1 MSDDAASASGGDGT
15 QAQPGR
21 VGGTTP
27 DGPALGD
34 AGEIEGSKEIGSRAQ
49 LADLDR
55 DIVRHLERQ
64 REIQWANKSKR
75 ATRGDHRTAMLLQ
88 RRGDVMQ
95 PPCDEC
101 QRDGDEDED
110 EDEAEGAGVFA
121 ECVAAPVIG
130 GAAFANGACASCVW
144 EKKTCS
150 LRGTTLAL
158 DGGSI
163 RQFVDVENGQFSLR
177 DAIAAQRVA
186 LGEQEKGK
194 GKGKGEKGKDTDKG
208 KGKQKE
214 VVASS
219 SNDTSPEE
227 PDGRN
232 IQTIPSSTFFGAFVQ
247 DRRLNRVGVSQ
258 RGPRCEFDGDELRF
272 PISRLIW
279 EDPKRLLAA
288 RSDLAHFL
296 ATVDARLYE
305 LGEEGDD
312 DSFFWRREAKRLPA
326 LYAAPQAPKRASSV
340 QVPQTQEPTDETP
353 DVVPETQQNDETV
366 IAETPPKTTP
376 QAATPK
382 PQDKAPVVPETQP
395 ADDKVIP
402 ETPVEET
409 PSAPKPTPQKK
420 SPEVP
425 ETQSQGKP
433 SVAAAVQNRPS
444 SKDPKTGSK
453 PGTSRNTAFE
463 ISDSQA
469 DNESS
474 SSDSGL
480 PNPPARVDRKIRPSR
495 DDDDEDDD
503 MAGAGVGAAGP
514 STAPA
519 RPLATTTAT
528 RTVGGGATGSTGSG
542 PSRRR
547 MKFLGTALDALNSIS
562 GGATGSKRRSGEGSA
577 EEPPEKRPRGEN
589 NPDGSSL
596 GGPAA

>member
-1 MSDDAASASGGDGT
+1 
-15 QAQPGR
+15 
-21 VGGTTP
+21 
-27 DGPALGD
+27 
-34 AGEIEGSKEIGSRAQ
+34 
-49 LADLDR
+49 LDR

-101 QRDGDEDED
+101 QRDGD
-110 EDEAEGAGVFA
+110 EGAGVFA

-326 LYAAPQAPKRASSV
+326 LYAAPQAPKRV
-340 QVPQTQEPTDETP
+340 
-353 DVVPETQQNDETV
+353 
-366 IAETPPKTTP
+366 
-376 QAATPK
+376 
-382 PQDKAPVVPETQP
+382 
-395 ADDKVIP
+395 
-402 ETPVEET
+402 
-409 PSAPKPTPQKK
+409 
-420 SPEVP
+420 
-425 ETQSQGKP
+425 
-433 SVAAAVQNRPS
+433 
-444 SKDPKTGSK
+444 
-453 PGTSRNTAFE
+453 
-463 ISDSQA
+463 
-469 DNESS
+469 
-474 SSDSGL
+474 
-480 PNPPARVDRKIRPSR
+480 
-495 DDDDEDDD
+495 
-503 MAGAGVGAAGP
+503 
-514 STAPA
+514 
-519 RPLATTTAT
+519 
-528 RTVGGGATGSTGSG
+528 
-542 PSRRR
+542 
-547 MKFLGTALDALNSIS
+547 
-562 GGATGSKRRSGEGSA
+562 
-577 EEPPEKRPRGEN
+577 
-589 NPDGSSL
+589 
-596 GGPAA
+596 